1 MELYM
6 KEQKSTYNSNT
17 SKSTFIDALFT
28 IAKPCVNQLMNK
40 ENLIIYIYIYIYIYK
55 MECYSVIRKNEILLF
70 AQKWMELEVVL
81 TKIKQVQKD
90 KYCMF
95 SLICYI
101 EN

>member
-40 ENLIIYIYIYIYIYK
+40 ENLIIYIYIYIYIY
-55 MECYSVIRKNEILLF
+55 I
-70 AQKWMELEVVL
+70 
-81 TKIKQVQKD
+81 
-90 KYCMF
+90 
-95 SLICYI
+95 
-101 EN
+101 